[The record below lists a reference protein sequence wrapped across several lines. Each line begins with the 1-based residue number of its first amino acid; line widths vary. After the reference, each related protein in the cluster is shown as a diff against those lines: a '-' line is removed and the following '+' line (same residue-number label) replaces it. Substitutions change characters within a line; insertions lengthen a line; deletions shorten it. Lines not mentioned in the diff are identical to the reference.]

1 MTWKLTI
8 KYSDGQTVIT
18 NFNSRDEA
26 IQYLGTEDNTVS
38 GFTLK
43 ENTNE
48 ASQPDGNSCS

>member
-18 NFNSRDEA
+18 NFEDKDKA
-26 IQYLGTEDNTVS
+26 IWFLHNEGDHVS

-48 ASQPDGNSCS
+48 TSQPNGNSCS